1 MKNLKALLEVKGT
14 HNSSNSN
21 KNDNVSLSLS
31 GDDINN
37 VLFALAY
44 VYNNDNEADKWQ
56 RAEYES
62 LYINIYKDVTKTLGK
77 EILIDHY
84 GLDPN
89 INKVQTR
96 Y

>member
-1 MKNLKALLEVKGT
+1 MKDLKTLLEVKGT

-21 KNDNVSLSLS
+21 KTDNVSLSLS
-31 GDDINN
+31 VDDINN

-44 VYNNDNEADKWQ
+44 VNQNDNEADKLQ
-56 RAEYES
+56 RKKYET
-62 LYINIYKDVTKTLGK
+62 LYSNIYKDVTKTLGK
-77 EILIDHY
+77 DILMDDY
-84 GLDPN
+84 GLDPD

>member
-1 MKNLKALLEVKGT
+1 MKNLKTLLEVKGT
-14 HNSSNSN
+14 HNLSNSN
-21 KNDNVSLSLS
+21 KNDNVTLSLS

-37 VLFALAY
+37 ILFALAY
-44 VYNNDNEADKWQ
+44 VYNNDDEADKWQ

-62 LYINIYKDVTKTLGK
+62 LYINIYKDATKTLGK
-77 EILIDHY
+77 ETLIDNY
-84 GLDPN
+84 GMPQN